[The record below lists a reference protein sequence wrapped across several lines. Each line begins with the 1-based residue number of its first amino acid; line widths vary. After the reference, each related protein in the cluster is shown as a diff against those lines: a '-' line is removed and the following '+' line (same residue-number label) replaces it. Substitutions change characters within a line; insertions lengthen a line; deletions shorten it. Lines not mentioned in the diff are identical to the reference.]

1 MNYLLL
7 GFYLSFIFSCT
18 SNPFWQDGER
28 DFPTIRGTA
37 TAEQN
42 ELNIPIFVWIREL
55 NIFAYTEE
63 GGQFS
68 IPTRTSGSNENTF
81 SGICNVYF
89 FIHNYQ
95 IDSASF
101 NLADGYFSE
110 IQGDFTSKGEMIK
123 SIHLKNLIDGRL
135 DLSFGVNQLLTED
148 SVRLTFTFQTKS
160 DVQIQAYKYFF
171 GQYENHSGIIFKPIG
186 PGEPIFHRYST
197 INSSGS
203 TINDQMI
210 TFNYFSGQEVNWE
223 YLIHTNS
230 LELSDVSY
238 EVYPVFFIG
247 HDYPQ
252 GMMNA
257 LGLDSLQN
265 ISDNYFRMPSTI
277 EPDLLLRIQNN

>member
-42 ELNIPIFVWIREL
+42 ELNIPIFLWIREL

-68 IPTRTSGSNENTF
+68 IPTRTSESNENTF
-81 SGICNVYF
+81 SGTCNMYF

-123 SIHLKNLIDGRL
+123 LIHLKNLINGRL

-171 GQYENHSGIIFKPIG
+171 GQYENHSGIIFKPMG

-203 TINDQMI
+203 TINDQMT
-210 TFNYFSGQEVNWE
+210 TFNYFGSQEVNWE
-223 YLIHTNS
+223 YLIHTHS
-230 LELSDVSY
+230 LELSGVSY

-247 HDYPQ
+247 HNYPQ